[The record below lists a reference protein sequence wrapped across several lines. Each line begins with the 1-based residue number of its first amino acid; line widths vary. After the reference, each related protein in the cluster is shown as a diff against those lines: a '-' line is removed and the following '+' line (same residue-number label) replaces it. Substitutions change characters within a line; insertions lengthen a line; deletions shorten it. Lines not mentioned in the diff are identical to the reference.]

1 MCLPIQ
7 IPTDQLA
14 KFCQD
19 HHIKHL
25 SLFRSVL
32 RDDFGP
38 ANDVVVLVEFQPG
51 ANMGLIALARLEIQ
65 LSQIFGFPVE
75 NHRIKGLNPLFRD
88 EVLRSAEVQYE
99 PATCDCLRI

>member
-1 MCLPIQ
+1 MSLPIQ

-19 HHIKHL
+19 HHIKRL

-38 ANDVVVLVEFQPG
+38 ASDVDVLVEFQPG
-51 ANMGLIALARLEIQ
+51 ANMSLIALARLEIQ

-75 NHRIKGLNPLFRD
+75 IHTIRELNPLFRD
-88 EVLRSAEVQYE
+88 EALRSAEVQYE
-99 PATCDCLRI
+99 QADNS